1 MLLWNACSL
10 NNKFNDFQSYIYSV
24 NYDIIAITETW
35 LHDNIFSRENLPNN
49 YTILRKDR
57 DTRGG
62 GVLLAFSDALNIR
75 QLPCPN
81 NLEVVTVEVD
91 CAFTLCLTYRPPNAK
106 DQCNSS
112 LLSNLTLL
120 DFAKNVAIVGDMN
133 LPEVD
138 WSTYSSCNAFSDDF
152 TELAFDCNLT
162 QLVTG
167 PTRCAGNTLD
177 IALTNFDGIG
187 HVDTII
193 DLPPNLS
200 SDHYMMVLTIDLT
213 VPKHSN
219 SSTTLRL
226 DCNRANWE
234 SMNEFLY
241 QYEYHP
247 ATLSSSGP
255 LSKQL
260 QQLRKSAYSKI
271 SSQTHTSTQVV

>member
-1 MLLWNACSL
+1 MI
-10 NNKFNDFQSYIYSV
+10 SYIYSA

-35 LHDNIFSRENLPNN
+35 LHDNSFSREILPNN
-49 YTILRKDR
+49 YTILRKNQ

-62 GVLLAFSDALNIR
+62 GVLLAFSNALNIR

-81 NLEVVTVEVD
+81 NLEVVTVEVA
-91 CAFTLCLTYRPPNAK
+91 CAFTLCLTYCPPNAN
-106 DQCNSS
+106 DQYNSS
-112 LLSNLTLL
+112 LLFFLSSLE
-120 DFAKNVAIVGDMN
+120 FAKNVAIVGDMN

-138 WSTYSSCNAFSDDF
+138 WSTYSSCNAFLDDF

-162 QLVTG
+162 QLVIG
-167 PTRCAGNTLD
+167 PTHCAGNTLD

-200 SDHYMMVLTIDLT
+200 SDHYMVVLTVDHT

-226 DCNRANWE
+226 DYNCANWE
-234 SMNEFLY
+234 SINEFLY
-241 QYEYHP
+241 QYDFNL
-247 ATLSSSGP
+247 ALSSSNTEFIWTFI
-255 LSKQL
+255 KT
-260 QQLRKSAYSKI
+260 AI
-271 SSQTHTSTQVV
+271 NSSINQFIPKFPVKHTTHINPSD